1 MENVELEIAGAS
13 HFATGVRGTLELS
26 RLPRF
31 EVSAS
36 TEGEAPAA
44 PGDLVGQVAKLTVR
58 DAFGGALV
66 FHGLVIEAERLVSS
80 QGGGDLRV
88 TLGAEVEQLTVGRD
102 VRYFQEL
109 AVPDIVTKVLEGAGV
124 DMAHVRLSLSGS
136 YPTRPYTAQH
146 RESDWAFVERLLAEE
161 GIYFWLE
168 LGDDST
174 TLVVSDDSTSAPELV
189 GGAELVYEDGS
200 RMRTTKAS
208 LARVR
213 ARSALRST
221 GVRLRD
227 YDPDKPA
234 VPLDEKAG
242 EPALEIYDYPGRFSE
257 PPVGK
262 SRATARLEALRADA
276 LLLFGETAVAR
287 VQPGLVF
294 ELVNH
299 TQASLDGRY
308 LVRKVELEAD
318 RRRGA
323 SLAITAQPASVR
335 FRPPCA
341 WPADPARLGPRA
353 RTERPRFAHRTGTT
367 RGPETGVVVGPPGAE
382 IHTDDRGRVRVEPY
396 WDRQGARDDRS
407 STWMRVGQLPLGGSM
422 IVPRVGWDV
431 LVHHVED
438 DCDAPTVTGHL
449 YDGQHPVPYALP
461 ANKTRT
467 AWQTATTPGGGS
479 SNEVRYEDKAGSEEV
494 FIHASKDMNVTVGDT
509 RTEKV
514 GVDLTETIGGD
525 LTEKTG
531 DNLDTSI
538 IGSQSVSI
546 GGDQTLTVGA
556 SRGVTVKG
564 SEKTTIGGS
573 RTATLLLGSSLDAKG
588 GRSLDVGGTRTA
600 VSALEHG
607 RTALGTMS
615 VTVAG
620 SWIAAAGSGLDD
632 KFAGAASETVAGVKL
647 HLGVGGCET
656 KVGGALAENVG
667 GAYVAAAGGG
677 VAESAT
683 SAMAITVGGA
693 LALAG
698 PEIEIEGETEISVRA
713 GGASLTIKPGS
724 IELKAPLIAA
734 PGATITKKAGSIKHN

>member
-1 MENVELEIAGAS
+1 MQNVELEIAGAS
-13 HFATGVRGTLELS
+13 YFATRATGALALS
-26 RLPRF
+26 TLPRF
-31 EVSAS
+31 EVLAS
-36 TEGEAPAA
+36 TEAEAPPA
-44 PGDLVGQVAKLTVR
+44 PRELVGQTAKLTVR
-58 DAFGGALV
+58 DAFGDALV
-66 FHGLVIEAERLVSS
+66 FHGVVFEAERLVSAL
-80 QGGGDLRV
+80 GGGDLRV
-88 TLGAEVEQLTVGRD
+88 VLGAEVERLTVGRD
-102 VRYFQEL
+102 VRYFQDL
-109 AVPDIVTKVLEGAGV
+109 SVPDIVTKVFEGAGL
-124 DMAHVRLSLSGS
+124 DMARVRLSLTGS
-136 YPTRPYTAQH
+136 YPTRAYTTQH

-161 GIYFWLE
+161 GIYTWLE
-168 LGDDST
+168 LGDDAT
-174 TLVVSDDSTSAPELV
+174 TLVLSDDSTSAPDLA
-189 GGAELVYEDGS
+189 GGPELVYEDGS
-200 RMRTTKAS
+200 QMRSTKAS
-208 LARVR
+208 LVGVRV
-213 ARSALRST
+213 RSALRST

-227 YDPDKPA
+227 YDPQKPA
-234 VPLDEKAG
+234 VLLDERAG
-242 EPALEIYDYPGRFSE
+242 EEALEIYDFPGKFTE
-257 PPVGK
+257 PSVGK
-262 SRATARLEALRADA
+262 ARASSRLEALRSDA
-276 LLLFGETAVAR
+276 RLLFGATAVAR
-287 VQPGLVF
+287 VHPGLVL

-318 RRRGA
+318 RRVGA
-323 SLAITAQPASVR
+323 SLTIVAQPVDVR
-335 FRPPCA
+335 FRPPCS
-341 WPADPARLGPRA
+341 WPTEPERLGPETRA
-353 RTERPRFAHRTGTT
+353 ARPRFAHRWGTT

-382 IHTDDRGRVRVEPY
+382 IHPDDRGCVRVQPY
-396 WDRQGARDDRS
+396 WDREGGRDDKA

-431 LVHHVED
+431 LVHHGQD

-449 YDGQHPVPYALP
+449 YDGQHPVPYSLP

-479 SNEVRYEDKAGSEEV
+479 SNEVRYEDKAGSEELFV
-494 FIHASKDMNVTVGDT
+494 NASRDMNVTVGDT

-514 GVDLTETIGGD
+514 GVNFTETIGAD

-531 DNLDTSI
+531 DNLDTSV
-538 IGSQSVSI
+538 IGDQRVSI
-546 GGDQTLTVGA
+546 GGNQTLTVGA

-573 RTATLLLGSSLDAKG
+573 RTATYLLGSSLDAKA
-588 GRSLDVGGTRTA
+588 GRTLKVGGTRTA

-607 RTALGTMS
+607 RTALGS
-615 VTVAG
+615 LSLTVGG

-632 KFAGAASETVAGVKL
+632 KFAGAASETVGGVKL

-698 PEIEIEGETEISVRA
+698 PEIEIEGESEISIRA